1 MTPHRILYVEDDL
14 DVRETMTMLLQHEGY
29 AVTSV
34 PTAEA
39 AVEELRRGRYD
50 VLLTDYQLPGA
61 NADWLIRTA
70 IGQGSLGATQVIV
83 LSGADEPEGI
93 DGYRFLRKPI
103 GQEALLAAFEAAM
116 PEPREEPA
124 LRRSERADL
133 RLRLYV
139 SGASQVSRKAR
150 RNLAMALRDLD
161 PARVDVVVHDIAG
174 ADRSWEGPANDDR
187 VVVIPTLVRIVP
199 MPRVWIAGDLSQV
212 EVVREAILP
221 ASLTARSPS
230 R

>member
-1 MTPHRILYVEDDL
+1 MTPHRILYVEDDP
-14 DVRETMTMLLQHEGY
+14 DVRDTMSMLLSHEGY
-29 AVTSV
+29 AVTAV

-39 AVEELRRGRYD
+39 ALEELRQSRYD
-50 VLLTDYQLPGA
+50 LLLTDYQLPGA

-70 IGQGSLGATQVIV
+70 IEQCSLGATQVIV
-83 LSGADEPEGI
+83 LSGADDPEGI

-103 GQEALLAAFEAAM
+103 GQEALLAAFEAVM

-124 LRRSERADL
+124 PPRREQADL

-139 SGASQVSRKAR
+139 SGTSQVSRKAR
-150 RNLAMALRDLD
+150 RNLALALQGVDE
-161 PARVDVVVHDIAG
+161 ARVDVVVHDLAG
-174 ADRSWEGPANDDR
+174 ADRGWEAPANEDR
-187 VVVIPTLVRIVP
+187 VVVVPTLVRVAP
-199 MPRVWIAGDLSQV
+199 MPRVWIAGDLSQI

-221 ASLTARSPS
+221 PAMALRSPS